1 MRKEIKFGNRILL
14 IECKGKKTCGV
25 YDFFLDTLKE
35 FRDELNEIMDDYEIP
50 EQIVLRFKEGSGEL
64 DAIYYVQ
71 EAGVAKHMIRIDVYT
86 KQLEFGRSEE
96 KSERLK
102 KHLIET
108 FIHEL
113 IHHKYKNEKETG
125 KKAKELTKKILRN

>member
-1 MRKEIKFGNRILL
+1 M
-14 IECKGKKTCGV
+14 ECKGKKTCGV
-25 YDFFLDTLKE
+25 YDFFLDTLRE

-71 EAGVAKHMIRIDVYT
+71 EARVAKHMIRIDVYT
-86 KQLEFGRSEE
+86 KQLEFGKSEE
-96 KSERLK
+96 KSDSLK

-113 IHHKYKNEKETG
+113 IHHKYESEKETG
-125 KKAKELTKKILRN
+125 KKARELTKKILRK